1 MLLRVPAAPS
11 LYIIIDT
18 ARLKATGDPMRVHH
32 RAFAM
37 ICRVPLDARRDTD

>member
-1 MLLRVPAAPS
+1 MLLRVRPH
-11 LYIIIDT
+11 LHFIIDT

-37 ICRVPLDARRDTD
+37 VCRVPLDARRDTD